1 MHMRN
6 DFFASELS
14 LMGFEGKRSRSG
26 KRKKHENE
34 FINLVFFFFLFFL
47 KRVSTYE
54 VLFL

>member
-1 MHMRN
+1 MRN

-14 LMGFEGKRSRSG
+14 LMGFEGKRSSSG

-34 FINLVFFFFLFFL
+34 FINLVFFFFFL

>member
-1 MHMRN
+1 MHMKN

-14 LMGFEGKRSRSG
+14 LMSFEGKRSRSG

-34 FINLVFFFFLFFL
+34 FINLVFFFFFF